1 MNIFSPLSIQK
12 KWMMCYCKN
21 VPLKVT
27 DLLKRDMDVTKHKSM
42 KSTYSFKALAK
53 TKKTFLLLLAIV
65 LFVQVNKAHCQDVSG
80 FLPDEIL
87 IRTHTQSYCKY
98 FQFTLVDGRIYSKKT
113 GDKEWKLFLGRGLP
127 FSKME
132 TTGKD
137 EFPTPK
143 RVSEISADADSLYVF
158 DDEGILY
165 SVFLDD
171 SAPQKPFR
179 WRRSFGFPRGKW
191 GEDFLKQDELVRDK
205 RAWSMACRR
214 KDILYHTDIYGNE
227 HHYGKLGL
235 ETMYFLTADGKRI
248 HFTDSGLPANF
259 SHQIQTPL
267 NGTFVSQSLSAS
279 GSTVFVIGSKGTM
292 FTRLID
298 FDTMGCDPMFFQYTY
313 DKLEQKKT
321 GKQFLSNYSPWAL
334 PAEPWYK
341 QPNIPLEGKARITR
355 IISIAQNGQGNA
367 ARVLRVC
374 GVNEKGDRGFF
385 EKQLY
390 DAQWTFVKADVSFSD
405 EDFLDSTED
414 EMTGEVELSYSGS
427 MVLAGQVCEGIRAS
441 ISGVSLLSEDE
452 CILRLSDGNQE
463 FSCVLFAVEKWTY
476 IRHKNP
482 GFDGTPRNYFVTAQ
496 FDEQYLAPLTGEFG
510 DLLRR
515 IFTGQ
520 NHALFAFSG
529 EGNQEY
535 FEVEIELKKSKSRT
549 LVKNP
554 LAQSTDTCVFFMSRE
569 GSPATS
575 KISYSS
581 IPLLKD
587 FDNEQLLLEGDR
599 WYSIR
604 ERSFV
609 ESKLAQNIAFRD
621 QFLDDLA
628 QIEELKKNARHT
640 RWGYSLLDFLTTITL
655 LNKVNYPKIKNIT
668 SFGTQIVDT
677 NFSSFDE
684 LMRYRNFVYQN
695 LLEILDVRI
704 SCYEKIIADFDDNKI
719 ESYLTDTLRGDF
731 PSYFQM
737 VHLPQ
742 KASSFDGGDTL
753 QWFPD
758 LAHFPILFYQ
768 TQNGTSLTV
777 VLQDSAKS
785 IFEYV
790 QSSTDAKG
798 DPLVIKAYFLPGEVS
813 PQDLDERK
821 VLKKIAG
828 KKGHLEWDGAVLKVC
843 AGKRVLFRGR
853 ADPRP

>member
-1 MNIFSPLSIQK
+1 MNSAHPFKLLS
-12 KWMMCYCKN
+12 
-21 VPLKVT
+21 
-27 DLLKRDMDVTKHKSM
+27 S
-42 KSTYSFKALAK
+42 A
-53 TKKTFLLLLAIV
+53 KKTFVAVICTLLLGQSHRA
-65 LFVQVNKAHCQDVSG
+65 AGQDTSG

-98 FQFTLVDGRIYSKKT
+98 FQFTLVDGRIYAKKA
-113 GDKEWKLFLGRGLP
+113 GDEEWKLFLGTGLP

-165 SVFLDD
+165 SVFLDE

-191 GEDFLKQDELVRDK
+191 GEDFLVQDELVKDK

-235 ETMYFLTADGKRI
+235 ETLYFLTADGKRI
-248 HFTDSGLPANF
+248 HFTDSGLPADF
-259 SHQIQTPL
+259 SHQIQGPL
-267 NGTFVSQSLSAS
+267 NGTFISESLSAS

-334 PAEPWYK
+334 PAEPWYR
-341 QPNIPLEGKARITR
+341 QPSIPLKGKARLTR
-355 IISIAQNGQGNA
+355 IISIAQNGQGNT

-374 GVNEKGDRGFF
+374 GINEKGERGFF

-390 DAQWTFVKADVSFSD
+390 EAQWTFVKADVFFSD
-405 EDFLDSTED
+405 EDFLDSAQE
-414 EMTGEVELSYSGS
+414 EFSGEVELSYTGS
-427 MVLAGQVCEGIRAS
+427 VVLAGQVCSGIQAS

-452 CILRLSDGNQE
+452 CVFHLTDGEQE

-496 FDEQYLAPLTGEFG
+496 FDEQNLSSFSGEFG
-510 DLLRR
+510 ELVRR
-515 IFTGQ
+515 IFAGQ

-535 FEVEIELKKSKSRT
+535 FEVEIELKKSKGRT

-554 LAQSTDTCVFFMSRE
+554 LSQNTDTCVFFMSRE
-569 GSPATS
+569 GSPAAS

-587 FDNEQLLLEGDR
+587 FDNEDLLLEGGR
-599 WYSIR
+599 TYSIK

-609 ESKLAQNIAFRD
+609 ESKIAQNVAFRD
-621 QFLDDLA
+621 QFLYDLS

-655 LNKVNYPKIKNIT
+655 LNKVNYPKIKNMT

-677 NFSSFDE
+677 NFSSFDD

-695 LLEILDVRI
+695 LLEILNVRI
-704 SCYEKIIADFDDNKI
+704 DTYQNIIADFDNNKI
-719 ESYLTDTLRGDF
+719 ESYLTDNLRGDF

-737 VHLPQ
+737 AHLPQ
-742 KASSFDGGDTL
+742 KALSFDGGDTL

-758 LAHFPILFYQ
+758 LAHFPVLFYQ
-768 TQNGTSLTV
+768 TQNGTTLTV
-777 VLQDSAKS
+777 VLQGSAEA
-785 IFEYV
+785 IFEYARNN
-790 QSSTDAKG
+790 TEAKG
-798 DPLVIKAYFLPGEVS
+798 ETLVIKAYFLAGDVS

-821 VLKKIAG
+821 VFKKIAD
-828 KKGHLEWDGAVLKVC
+828 KKGRLEWDGQVLKVF
-843 AGKRVLFRGR
+843 AGKRLLFSGK
-853 ADPRP
+853 ATLP